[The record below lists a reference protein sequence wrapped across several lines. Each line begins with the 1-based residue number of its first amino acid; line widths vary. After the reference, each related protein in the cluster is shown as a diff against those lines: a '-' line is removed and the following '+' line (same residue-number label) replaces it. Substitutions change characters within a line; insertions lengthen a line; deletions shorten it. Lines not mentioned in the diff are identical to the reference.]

1 METTKLSSKGQVVL
15 PKSVRDAR
23 SWKPGTEFAVDEVS
37 GGILLRPL
45 RPFPSTS
52 IAEVFGCLKYTGP
65 AKTLRQM
72 ETAIERGVRGNATQF
87 ATFYRKLARQALRTT
102 TLEML
107 LP

>member
-23 SWKPGTEFAVDEVS
+23 RWEPGTKFAVEEVS
-37 GGILLRPL
+37 EGILLRPL

-52 IAEVFGCLKYTGP
+52 FDEVFGCLRYTGR

-72 ETAIERGVRGNATQF
+72 EKAIARGVR
-87 ATFYRKLARQALRTT
+87 ARHDRGRY
-102 TLEML
+102 
-107 LP
+107 